1 MRPGCTPH
9 CRPWA
14 ACSRCARARSAPTPT
29 GWTDVT
35 AITSSAPGKLFLL
48 GEYAVLHGAPALL
61 AAVDRRVTVTVVPAG
76 SWRLHAQS
84 IGIQHLDLDDEGQ
97 LPAALNA
104 QTRSTLRLFDTV
116 RAAVRARVGG
126 GPFEISIDSAEL
138 SRDGHKLGLG
148 SSAAVASALTAAL
161 ARASRL
167 HLDRAALFTLAQSA
181 HRAAQDGT
189 GSGGDVAASVYGGLL
204 SYAVGATPVPL
215 QWPTD
220 LTMLAVVTGEGS
232 VTTDL
237 VGRVNDFGAAHP
249 LQHAQDV
256 ARLTRLAHTAQSAL
270 ADRAEFLRLID
281 DYFTALAR
289 LDSHA
294 EAGIVTARHR
304 ELRVVAQRAGGVF
317 KTSGAGGGDVG
328 LAFSASGLAA
338 ERLAAAL
345 TDAGASVV
353 PLVLGAEGTRS

>member
-1 MRPGCTPH
+1 M
-9 CRPWA
+9 
-14 ACSRCARARSAPTPT
+14 
-29 GWTDVT
+29 T

-61 AAVDRRVTVTVVPAG
+61 AAVDRRVTVTVVPAL

-116 RAAVRARVGG
+116 RAAVRARARAGG

-161 ARASRL
+161 ATASRL

-181 HRAAQDGT
+181 HRAAQNGT

-215 QWPTD
+215 QWPND

-237 VGRVNDFGAAHP
+237 VGRVNDFGAEHP

-353 PLVLGAEGTRS
+353 PLVLGAEGTKS